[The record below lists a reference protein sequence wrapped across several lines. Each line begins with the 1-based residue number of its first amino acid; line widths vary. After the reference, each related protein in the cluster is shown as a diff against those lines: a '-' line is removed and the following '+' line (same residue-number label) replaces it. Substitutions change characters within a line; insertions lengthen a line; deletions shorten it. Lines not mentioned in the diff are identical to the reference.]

1 MRKLKPLI
9 MKKII
14 STLTMAL
21 LIAGAGFAQGD
32 LNTEQAVHKE
42 KKVIKH
48 RKGGD
53 PIMQLESLSDTQR
66 AELQKMREQNRE
78 VSKPQREKV
87 RAVKQD
93 LRTKQNSDSPNMDE
107 VNKLIDE
114 KHTLEA
120 QIEKNKAAQRVKMRA
135 VLTPEQKAELDANVK
150 ARKAEHKGMKVERK
164 QVRIEKEAY

>member
-1 MRKLKPLI
+1 

-21 LIAGAGFAQGD
+21 LIAGAGFAQED
-32 LNTEQAVHKE
+32 ANTEQIVRKE
-42 KKVIKH
+42 KKVVKH

-53 PIMQLESLSDTQR
+53 NIMQLESLSEAQR
-66 AELQKMREQNRE
+66 AELLKMRKQNNE
-78 VSKPQREKV
+78 VSKPQREKI

-93 LRTKQNSDSPNMDE
+93 LRTKQNSDSPNLDE

-135 VLTPEQKAELDANVK
+135 VLTPEQKKELDANVK
-150 ARKAEHKGMKVERK
+150 ARKAEHKQMRLERK
-164 QVRIEKEAY
+164 EVRIEKEAH